1 VEAVENEVESE
12 MKLGKREIKM
22 ELRMVSVS
30 VLQDGLVVLRW
41 FFRVHSRSRFR
52 SHYRF
57 RLGCLSLGLT
67 VTLPYHSV
75 SRRPHAVHLSS
86 HLLRHDYQ
94 LHLQP
99 SLNEADHPHAST
111 AHPNS
116 IFPGLS
122 FPFSSHLPRIS
133 PRNLSRDYGYGCA

>member
-1 VEAVENEVESE
+1 
-12 MKLGKREIKM
+12 MRLGKREIEM
-22 ELRMVSVS
+22 ELRRVLVSVS
-30 VLQDGLVVLRW
+30 LGGLEVLRW
-41 FFRVHSRSRFR
+41 FVRLYGRSRFR
-52 SHYRF
+52 SHHRF

-67 VTLPYHSV
+67 VTPPYHGV

-94 LHLQP
+94 LHRRP
-99 SLNEADHPHAST
+99 SPNKADHPHAST

-116 IFPGLS
+116 FFPGPS

-133 PRNLSRDYGYGCA
+133 QRNLSWDCGYECA